1 MRVFYPVFFAVL
13 LMVVIGLIEILLI
26 RILNKDWWQYKPI
39 KYGSLLLPV
48 IGVISVILWFSG
60 MANQTE
66 WLAQTGALMTTTV
79 LILLLGLIVSL
90 PLSGILNLSNRWIER
105 RKKRRQRKNIKN
117 NIAPKSLE
125 KIDEH
130 RRLFLKGTAAALPL
144 VSLSFGTGGIASSFS
159 ETKVYIRKMAFEN
172 LPPQLNGLRIV
183 HLTDSHL
190 GIYKNVAHIEKILHS
205 AREHNPDL
213 ILMTGDIADELDL
226 LPETLKLVSEFDAP
240 YGVFAVPGNH
250 EYYRGIE
257 RFKQAHVDSPVSL
270 LIDTGQTVNING
282 FSLYIAGAD
291 DPRSM
296 LGDYV
301 TTLNKSIAKSMEKA
315 PSDSLKI
322 LLSHRPGALDKAA
335 ELGANLILSG
345 HTHGGQ
351 IGAGNRSFFENF
363 MPDRYLWGEYNID
376 KTRMYVSSGIGHW
389 FPFRLGCQTEAPIIE
404 LVSK

>member
-26 RILNKDWWQYKPI
+26 RILNKEWWRHKPI

-90 PLSGILNLSNRWIER
+90 PLSGVLNLSNRWVE
-105 RKKRRQRKNIKN
+105 KRRQRKNIKN
-117 NIAPKSLE
+117 SLTKKSPE
-125 KIDEH
+125 KINEH

-144 VSLSFGTGGIASSFS
+144 ISLSLGTGGIASSFS
-159 ETKVYIRKMAFEN
+159 KTNVYIRKMAFEN
-172 LPPQLNGLRIV
+172 LPSQLNGLRIL

-190 GIYKNVAHIEKILHS
+190 GIYKHVAHIEEILHS
-205 AREHNPDL
+205 AREHSPDL

-226 LPETLKLVSEFDAP
+226 LPEILKLVSEFGAP
-240 YGVFAVPGNH
+240 YGTYAVPGNH

-257 RFKQAHVDSPVSL
+257 RFKQAHTDSPVSL
-270 LIDTGQTVNING
+270 LIDTGEMINVNG
-282 FSLYIAGAD
+282 QSLYIAGAD
-291 DPRSM
+291 DPRRM
-296 LGDYV
+296 HGDYV
-301 TTLNKSIAKSMEKA
+301 TNLNKSIAGLMEKA
-315 PSDSLKI
+315 PSDSFKI
-322 LLSHRPGALDKAA
+322 LLSHRPEALDKAA
-335 ELGANLILSG
+335 ELGINLILSG

-351 IGAGNRSFFENF
+351 IGLGDRSLFENF
-363 MPDRYLWGEYNID
+363 MPDKYLWGEYSID
-376 KTRMYVSSGIGHW
+376 KARMYVSSGIGHW